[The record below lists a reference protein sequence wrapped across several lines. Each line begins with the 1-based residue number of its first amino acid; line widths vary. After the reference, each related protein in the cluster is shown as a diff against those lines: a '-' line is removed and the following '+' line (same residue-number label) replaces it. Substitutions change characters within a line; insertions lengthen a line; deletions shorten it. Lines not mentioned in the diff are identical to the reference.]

1 MLNFNPGDKITLY
14 KYFYSY
20 NENKVIIEP
29 IECIVWEVTRSLSSE
44 PILEEAIFRIEKEV
58 FPSVNL
64 TYKYPEDFCLNIH
77 RKSMLSFEDKQIKEF
92 KEQWA
97 EELLR
102 ERDEYVSKLMSIR
115 KEIEWIDSQIK
126 TLREE
131 DKHE

>member
-1 MLNFNPGDKITLY
+1 MLNFNPGDKIKLY
-14 KYFYSY
+14 RYFYSY

-44 PILEEAIFRIEKEV
+44 PILEEAVFRIEKEV

-64 TYKYPEDFCLNIH
+64 TYKYPEDFRLNT
-77 RKSMLSFEDKQIKEF
+77 RGRVMLSFEDKKIKEF
-92 KEQWA
+92 KEQVI
-97 EELLR
+97 ERLLS
-102 ERDEYVSKLMSIR
+102 ERDEYASKIISIK
-115 KEIEWIDSQIK
+115 KEIEWLDSQIK

>member
-1 MLNFNPGDKITLY
+1 MLNFNPGDKIKLY
-14 KYFYSY
+14 RYYYDFS
-20 NENKVIIEP
+20 ENKVIIEP
-29 IECIVWEVTRSLSSE
+29 IECIVWEITKSLSSE

-64 TYKYPEDFCLNIH
+64 TCKYPEDFCLNIH

-115 KEIEWIDSQIK
+115 KEIEWLDSQIK

-131 DKHE
+131 EKNE